1 MNIQNRLIAPCA
13 APLLNSEDICFD
25 LQSLVYRL
33 LLFDTYILQSIRFQE
48 IPCLVKTL
56 GFDGTLLLLSS
67 PVLRLQQDVSTI
79 AQVGQAKIIRQSKRV
94 LPLGSYSFSTLY
106 AANQRELISTHLQN
120 VRRTPGLSHKQI
132 KKLKPAVISALEQPQ
147 QDVTAVA
154 LNQLLQDL
162 ITNSR
167 VVKLVTRSALQELL
181 KIENISSD
189 FSILIH
195 EIDQGDFY
203 AETNIG
209 DVFNL
214 NEIEVHNLIQKAL
227 LGLGQLNLRFAEM
240 KTYSALSGCL
250 NSEVSILEDKLDFLV
265 KILDPQT
272 QENRFKRV
280 INITGL
286 PQISIDFDEQKLDIE
301 KLLEIRQSSEC
312 QEFREWLRKIDSY
325 SDAEIAHQIDNIK
338 SKISNFTH
346 SKAGQTMRFLISTG
360 VGLLPG
366 VGAIAGAGLGA
377 LDMFILEKIIPS
389 SGFVAFVNRLYPSI
403 FKRN

>member
-13 APLLNSEDICFD
+13 TPLLNSEDICFD

-48 IPCLVKTL
+48 IPYLVKTL

-67 PVLRLQQDVSTI
+67 RVLRLQQDVSSI

-94 LPLGSYSFSTLY
+94 LPLGSYSFSTVY
-106 AANQRELISTHLQN
+106 AANPRQLISTHLKN
-120 VRRTPGLSHKQI
+120 VQITPGLSHKQV
-132 KKLKPAVISALEQPQ
+132 KKLKTAVISALEKPQ
-147 QDVTAVA
+147 QDVTAIA

-162 ITNSR
+162 ITNPR
-167 VVKLVTRSALQELL
+167 VVKLITRSALQKLL
-181 KIENISSD
+181 KIENISND

-195 EIDQGDFY
+195 EIDQGDFC

-214 NEIEVHNLIQKAL
+214 NEIEVHNLVQEAL
-227 LGLGQLNLRFAEM
+227 IGLGQLNLRFAEM

-250 NSEVSILEDKLDFLV
+250 SSEVSILEDKLNFLV
-265 KILDPQT
+265 KIIDPQT

-280 INITGL
+280 IDITGL
-286 PQISIDFDEQKLDIE
+286 PQISIDYDEQKLDIE

-377 LDMFILEKIIPS
+377 LDMFLLEKIIPS
-389 SGFVAFVNRLYPSI
+389 SSFVAFVNRLYPSI